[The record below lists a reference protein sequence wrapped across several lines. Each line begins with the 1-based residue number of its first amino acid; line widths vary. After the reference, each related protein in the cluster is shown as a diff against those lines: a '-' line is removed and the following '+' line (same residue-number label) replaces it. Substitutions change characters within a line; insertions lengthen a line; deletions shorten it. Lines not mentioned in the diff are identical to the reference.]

1 MGPDVTARLRA
12 FGEPLAN
19 APNRPQS
26 VTLHTSLGDVKVEV
40 YCEEVPR
47 SAENFLALCA
57 SGYYDDTIFHRNI
70 KGFMIQVSAA
80 APAPPTRSVALP
92 RCADERAL
100 RRGRRGYALRHP
112 VLGSVLYL
120 TGGAAPLEGAEAA
133 PGAAAGRGTG
143 QRQTNSSAAGCPGR
157 RDRRRALFPAS
168 NSIVFPRCSKNR
180 VPLIRGPG
188 RRCEGGL

>member
-1 MGPDVTARLRA
+1 MKGSDWKDGEARMGPDVTARLRA

-57 SGYYDDTIFHRNI
+57 SGYYDGTIFHRNI

-80 APAPPTRSVALP
+80 APAPARPAAAAPVACAQPCPAKPHRPPLTACPRRAATPPALARAARASTPPPTASSPTRLST
-92 RCADERAL
+92 RC
-100 RRGRRGYALRHP
+100 
-112 VLGSVLYL
+112 
-120 TGGAAPLEGAEAA
+120 
-133 PGAAAGRGTG
+133 GTP
-143 QRQTNSSAAGCPGR
+143 SAA
-157 RDRRRALFPAS
+157 S
-168 NSIVFPRCSKNR
+168 
-180 VPLIRGPG
+180 
-188 RRCEGGL
+188 